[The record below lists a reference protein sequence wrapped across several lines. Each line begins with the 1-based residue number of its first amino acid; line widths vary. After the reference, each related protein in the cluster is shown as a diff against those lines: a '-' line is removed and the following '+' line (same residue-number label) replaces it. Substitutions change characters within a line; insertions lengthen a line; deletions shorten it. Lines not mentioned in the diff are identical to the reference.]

1 MIYEAIRNY
10 WEELALERRT
20 FTKGGRTY
28 VESIKPHHDYK
39 GWFFNHEDK
48 KMYRWNDLMDTLTDK
63 KRTDL
68 WYGINED
75 EIEDES
81 CGGVPAGWV
90 SKDEL

>member
-1 MIYEAIRNY
+1 
-10 WEELALERRT
+10 
-20 FTKGGRTY
+20 
-28 VESIKPHHDYK
+28 
-39 GWFFNHEDK
+39 
-48 KMYRWNDLMDTLTDK
+48 MDTFTDK